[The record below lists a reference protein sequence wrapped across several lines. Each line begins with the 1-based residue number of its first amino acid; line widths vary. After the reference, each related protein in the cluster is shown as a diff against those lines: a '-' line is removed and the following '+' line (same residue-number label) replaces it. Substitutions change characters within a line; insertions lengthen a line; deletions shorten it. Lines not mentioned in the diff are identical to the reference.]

1 MAGYRTSEVS
11 ILMLERILEVGLYSL
26 ALAAGIGGFIFGS
39 AWAIYTVMQDNYE
52 GIKC

>member
-26 ALAAGIGGFIFGS
+26 AWAMGIGGFIFG
-39 AWAIYTVMQDNYE
+39 AMWAIYTIMQDNYE
-52 GIKC
+52 K